1 MCCVI
6 KIYSNKF
13 ILTMLIKRLW
23 KYFDKE
29 RRSRNDIFLTSL
41 IKINRLNLD
50 FYKGVRQGLLMI
62 IPAIIGY
69 LCGNFQFG
77 LLVATGTLA
86 HIYVFK
92 GPSRSKLRTV
102 IICNLAFAICMML
115 GTLTAKTPLVFGM
128 TLLIVT
134 VIPFYIFTA
143 LKIAGPSSTFFIVTF
158 SLPINLPIAPE
169 EALYRGFAILV
180 GGILA
185 TMMVLIT
192 IVFSKNK
199 AEEQAIQND
208 FKLISKLLHTYNDK
222 SAFLK
227 VAKTA
232 VDSFKASD
240 KLLIT
245 STSSNDK
252 LSRRFQKLL
261 LLLHT
266 SAQGIYSEL
275 LELNAKQIRPLP
287 DELIEM
293 MDHIIAQLDNSDENV
308 RYWRKEVTVTEE
320 FQNLF
325 NHILKIDEMVH
336 ANEARIAYEAD
347 MRKPLYSKRIY
358 QNLTLDSI
366 VFRNTLRYTAIMMI
380 AIFIALMFDFEKAYW
395 IPLSAHTILLGTSTI
410 HAIERGMA
418 RGLGTILGVLVL
430 SVILLFSIPTPVA
443 VILMG
448 IAALFT
454 EALVGAN
461 YAIAVVFITIQV
473 ILMNGLAS
481 QNLTI
486 NIAFPR
492 VIDVA
497 MGIVIAIIGL
507 FVLGQRTASA
517 LVPNVMAEVVRKE
530 ATLFHYL
537 FSENQYKDDVYQKNT
552 AMNLS
557 VKLNNMTQVY
567 NAANGELFSDKTL
580 IQNYYPSLF
589 ALEEISFMLNRAMA
603 NEDRLTINE
612 QLMGEYL
619 ATFENIAKHLELN
632 TELEIKILPVLP
644 QYNYIQSAMM
654 NIQHNGFRERDKNV

>member
-1 MCCVI
+1 
-6 KIYSNKF
+6 
-13 ILTMLIKRLW
+13 MLIKRLW

-222 SAFLK
+222 SAFLQ

-232 VDSFKASD
+232 VDSFKVSD

-293 MDHIIAQLDNSDENV
+293 MDYIIAQLDNSEENV

-380 AIFIALMFDFEKAYW
+380 AIFIALMFNFEKAYW

-430 SVILLFSIPTPVA
+430 SVILLFSIPTPIA

-517 LVPNVMAEVVRKE
+517 LLPNVMAEVVRKE

-619 ATFENIAKHLELN
+619 ATFENIAKHFELN
-632 TELEIKILPVLP
+632 TGLEIKILPDLP

>member
-1 MCCVI
+1 M
-6 KIYSNKF
+6 YDAWYANSQN
-13 ILTMLIKRLW
+13 
-23 KYFDKE
+23 
-29 RRSRNDIFLTSL
+29 
-41 IKINRLNLD
+41 
-50 FYKGVRQGLLMI
+50 
-62 IPAIIGY
+62 
-69 LCGNFQFG
+69 
-77 LLVATGTLA
+77 AT
-86 HIYVFK
+86 
-92 GPSRSKLRTV
+92 R
-102 IICNLAFAICMML
+102 
-115 GTLTAKTPLVFGM
+115 FGM

-222 SAFLK
+222 SAFLQ

-252 LSRRFQKLL
+252 LSRRFQKL

-293 MDHIIAQLDNSDENV
+293 MDHIIAQLDNSEENV

-497 MGIVIAIIGL
+497 W
-507 FVLGQRTASA
+507 VL
-517 LVPNVMAEVVRKE
+517 
-530 ATLFHYL
+530 
-537 FSENQYKDDVYQKNT
+537 
-552 AMNLS
+552 
-557 VKLNNMTQVY
+557 
-567 NAANGELFSDKTL
+567 
-580 IQNYYPSLF
+580 
-589 ALEEISFMLNRAMA
+589 
-603 NEDRLTINE
+603 
-612 QLMGEYL
+612 
-619 ATFENIAKHLELN
+619 
-632 TELEIKILPVLP
+632 
-644 QYNYIQSAMM
+644 
-654 NIQHNGFRERDKNV
+654 

>member
-1 MCCVI
+1 
-6 KIYSNKF
+6 
-13 ILTMLIKRLW
+13 
-23 KYFDKE
+23 
-29 RRSRNDIFLTSL
+29 
-41 IKINRLNLD
+41 
-50 FYKGVRQGLLMI
+50 MI

-252 LSRRFQKLL
+252 LSRRFQK

>member
-1 MCCVI
+1 
-6 KIYSNKF
+6 
-13 ILTMLIKRLW
+13 
-23 KYFDKE
+23 
-29 RRSRNDIFLTSL
+29 
-41 IKINRLNLD
+41 
-50 FYKGVRQGLLMI
+50 MI

-222 SAFLK
+222 SAFLQ

-252 LSRRFQKLL
+252 LSRRFQKL

-293 MDHIIAQLDNSDENV
+293 MDHIIAQLDNSEENV

-443 VILMG
+443 VI
-448 IAALFT
+448 
-454 EALVGAN
+454 
-461 YAIAVVFITIQV
+461 FITIQV

-517 LVPNVMAEVVRKE
+517 LLPNVMAEVVRKE

-619 ATFENIAKHLELN
+619 AIFENIAKHFELN
-632 TELEIKILPVLP
+632 TELEIKILPDLP

>member
-1 MCCVI
+1 
-6 KIYSNKF
+6 
-13 ILTMLIKRLW
+13 
-23 KYFDKE
+23 
-29 RRSRNDIFLTSL
+29 
-41 IKINRLNLD
+41 
-50 FYKGVRQGLLMI
+50 MI

-102 IICNLAFAICMML
+102 IICNLAFAICMIL
-115 GTLTAKTPLVFGM
+115 GTLTATTPLVFGM

-180 GGILA
+180 GGVLA

-192 IVFSKNK
+192 ILLSKNK

-208 FKLISKLLHTYNDK
+208 FKLISKLLHAYNDK
-222 SAFLK
+222 SVFSQ

-245 STSSNDK
+245 SNSSSDK
-252 LSRRFQKLL
+252 LSGRFQKL

-293 MDHIIAQLDNSDENV
+293 MDHIITQRDDRNKNV

-336 ANEARIAYEAD
+336 ANEARIAYEAE

-366 VFRNTLRYTAIMMI
+366 VFRNTLRYAAIMMI

-395 IPLSAHTILLGTSTI
+395 IPLSAHTVLLGTSTI
-410 HAIERGMA
+410 HAIERGIA

-461 YAIAVVFITIQV
+461 YTIAVVFITIQV

-517 LVPNVMAEVVRKE
+517 LLPYVMAEVVRKE

-632 TELEIKILPVLP
+632 TELEIKILPDLP

>member
-1 MCCVI
+1 
-6 KIYSNKF
+6 
-13 ILTMLIKRLW
+13 
-23 KYFDKE
+23 
-29 RRSRNDIFLTSL
+29 
-41 IKINRLNLD
+41 
-50 FYKGVRQGLLMI
+50 MI

-102 IICNLAFAICMML
+102 IICNLAFAICMIL
-115 GTLTAKTPLVFGM
+115 GTLTATTPLVFGM

-180 GGILA
+180 GGVLA

-192 IVFSKNK
+192 ILLSKNK

-208 FKLISKLLHTYNDK
+208 FKLISKLLYAYNDK
-222 SAFLK
+222 SAFSQ

-245 STSSNDK
+245 SNSSSDK
-252 LSRRFQKLL
+252 LSGRFQKL

-293 MDHIIAQLDNSDENV
+293 MDHIITQRDDRNKNV

-336 ANEARIAYEAD
+336 ANEARIAYEAE

-366 VFRNTLRYTAIMMI
+366 VFRNTLRYAAIMMI

-395 IPLSAHTILLGTSTI
+395 IPLSAHTVLLGTSTI

-461 YAIAVVFITIQV
+461 YTIAVVFITIQV

-517 LVPNVMAEVVRKE
+517 LLPYVMAEVVRKE

-632 TELEIKILPVLP
+632 TELEIKILPDLP

>member
-1 MCCVI
+1 
-6 KIYSNKF
+6 
-13 ILTMLIKRLW
+13 
-23 KYFDKE
+23 
-29 RRSRNDIFLTSL
+29 
-41 IKINRLNLD
+41 
-50 FYKGVRQGLLMI
+50 MI

-222 SAFLK
+222 SAFLQ

-232 VDSFKASD
+232 VDNFKASD

-252 LSRRFQKLL
+252 LSRRFQK

-293 MDHIIAQLDNSDENV
+293 MDHIIAQLDNSEENV

-517 LVPNVMAEVVRKE
+517 LLPNVMAEVVRKE

-632 TELEIKILPVLP
+632 TELEIKILPDLP

>member
-1 MCCVI
+1 
-6 KIYSNKF
+6 
-13 ILTMLIKRLW
+13 
-23 KYFDKE
+23 
-29 RRSRNDIFLTSL
+29 
-41 IKINRLNLD
+41 
-50 FYKGVRQGLLMI
+50 MI

-222 SAFLK
+222 SAFLQ

-252 LSRRFQKLL
+252 LSRRFQK

-347 MRKPLYSKRIY
+347 IRKPLYSKRIY

-366 VFRNTLRYTAIMMI
+366 VFRSTLRYTAIMMI

-517 LVPNVMAEVVRKE
+517 LLPNVMAEVVRKE

-619 ATFENIAKHLELN
+619 ATFENIAKHFELN
-632 TELEIKILPVLP
+632 TELEIKILPDLP

-654 NIQHNGFRERDKNV
+654 SIQHNGFRERDKNV

>member
-1 MCCVI
+1 
-6 KIYSNKF
+6 
-13 ILTMLIKRLW
+13 
-23 KYFDKE
+23 
-29 RRSRNDIFLTSL
+29 
-41 IKINRLNLD
+41 
-50 FYKGVRQGLLMI
+50 MI

-180 GGILA
+180 A

-222 SAFLK
+222 SAFLQ

-232 VDSFKASD
+232 VDNFKASD

-252 LSRRFQKLL
+252 LSRRFQKL

-293 MDHIIAQLDNSDENV
+293 MDHIIAQLDNSEENV

-517 LVPNVMAEVVRKE
+517 LLPNVMAEVVRKE

-632 TELEIKILPVLP
+632 TELEIKILPDLP

-654 NIQHNGFRERDKNV
+654 NIQHNSFCERDKNV

>member
-1 MCCVI
+1 
-6 KIYSNKF
+6 
-13 ILTMLIKRLW
+13 MLIKRLW

-222 SAFLK
+222 SAFLQ

-232 VDSFKASD
+232 VDNFKASD

-252 LSRRFQKLL
+252 LSRRFQK

-293 MDHIIAQLDNSDENV
+293 MDHIIAQLDNSEENV

-395 IPLSAHTILLGTSTI
+395 IPLSAHTILIGTSTI

-517 LVPNVMAEVVRKE
+517 LLPNVMAEVVRKE

-632 TELEIKILPVLP
+632 TELEIKILPDLP

>member
-1 MCCVI
+1 M
-6 KIYSNKF
+6 YDAWYANSQNATRF
-13 ILTMLIKRLW
+13 W
-23 KYFDKE
+23 
-29 RRSRNDIFLTSL
+29 NDI
-41 IKINRLNLD
+41 INC
-50 FYKGVRQGLLMI
+50 Y
-62 IPAIIGY
+62 GY
-69 LCGNFQFG
+69 TIL
-77 LLVATGTLA
+77 
-86 HIYVFK
+86 
-92 GPSRSKLRTV
+92 
-102 IICNLAFAICMML
+102 
-115 GTLTAKTPLVFGM
+115 
-128 TLLIVT
+128 
-134 VIPFYIFTA
+134 YISA

-222 SAFLK
+222 AAFLQ

-252 LSRRFQKLL
+252 LSRRFQKL

-418 RGLGTILGVLVL
+418 RGLGTILCVLVL

-497 MGIVIAIIGL
+497 IGIVIAIIGL
-507 FVLGQRTASA
+507 FVLGQRTASV
-517 LVPNVMAEVVRKE
+517 LLPNVMAEVVRKE

-537 FSENQYKDDVYQKNT
+537 FSENQYKDNVYQKNT

-632 TELEIKILPVLP
+632 TELEIKILPDLP

>member
-1 MCCVI
+1 
-6 KIYSNKF
+6 
-13 ILTMLIKRLW
+13 MLIKRLW

-222 SAFLK
+222 SAFLQ

-252 LSRRFQKLL
+252 LSRRFQK

-293 MDHIIAQLDNSDENV
+293 MDHIIAQLDNSEENV

-517 LVPNVMAEVVRKE
+517 LLPNVMAEVVRKE

-619 ATFENIAKHLELN
+619 AIFENIAKHFELN
-632 TELEIKILPVLP
+632 TELEIKILPDLP

>member
-1 MCCVI
+1 
-6 KIYSNKF
+6 
-13 ILTMLIKRLW
+13 
-23 KYFDKE
+23 
-29 RRSRNDIFLTSL
+29 
-41 IKINRLNLD
+41 
-50 FYKGVRQGLLMI
+50 MI

-222 SAFLK
+222 SAFLQ

-252 LSRRFQKLL
+252 LSRRFQK

-517 LVPNVMAEVVRKE
+517 LLPNVMAEVVRKE

-632 TELEIKILPVLP
+632 TELEIKILPDLP

>member
-1 MCCVI
+1 
-6 KIYSNKF
+6 
-13 ILTMLIKRLW
+13 MLIKRLW

-222 SAFLK
+222 SAFLQ

-232 VDSFKASD
+232 VDNFKASD

-252 LSRRFQKLL
+252 LSRRFQKL

-293 MDHIIAQLDNSDENV
+293 MDHIIAQLDNSEENV

-366 VFRNTLRYTAIMMI
+366 VFRNTLRYTARYTAIMMI

-517 LVPNVMAEVVRKE
+517 LLPNVMAEVVRKE

-552 AMNLS
+552 VMNLS

-632 TELEIKILPVLP
+632 TELEIKILPDLP

>member
-1 MCCVI
+1 
-6 KIYSNKF
+6 
-13 ILTMLIKRLW
+13 
-23 KYFDKE
+23 
-29 RRSRNDIFLTSL
+29 
-41 IKINRLNLD
+41 
-50 FYKGVRQGLLMI
+50 MI

-222 SAFLK
+222 SAFLQ

-261 LLLHT
+261 LLHT

-287 DELIEM
+287 DELIE
-293 MDHIIAQLDNSDENV
+293 DHIIAQLDNSEENV

-517 LVPNVMAEVVRKE
+517 LLPNVMAEVVRKE

-619 ATFENIAKHLELN
+619 AIFENIAKHFELN
-632 TELEIKILPVLP
+632 TELEIKILPDLP

>member
-1 MCCVI
+1 
-6 KIYSNKF
+6 
-13 ILTMLIKRLW
+13 
-23 KYFDKE
+23 
-29 RRSRNDIFLTSL
+29 
-41 IKINRLNLD
+41 
-50 FYKGVRQGLLMI
+50 MI

-222 SAFLK
+222 SAFLQ

-232 VDSFKASD
+232 VDNFKASD

-252 LSRRFQKLL
+252 LSRRFQK

-293 MDHIIAQLDNSDENV
+293 MDHIIAQLDNSEENV

-325 NHILKIDEMVH
+325 NHIMKIDEMVH

-517 LVPNVMAEVVRKE
+517 LLPNVMAEVVRKE

-632 TELEIKILPVLP
+632 TELEIKILPDLP

-654 NIQHNGFRERDKNV
+654 NIQHNSFCERDKNV

>member
-1 MCCVI
+1 
-6 KIYSNKF
+6 
-13 ILTMLIKRLW
+13 
-23 KYFDKE
+23 
-29 RRSRNDIFLTSL
+29 
-41 IKINRLNLD
+41 
-50 FYKGVRQGLLMI
+50 MI

-222 SAFLK
+222 SAFLQ

-252 LSRRFQKLL
+252 LSRRFQKL

-418 RGLGTILGVLVL
+418 RGLGTLVL

-454 EALVGAN
+454 EALVGVN

-517 LVPNVMAEVVRKE
+517 LLPNVMAEVVRKE

-619 ATFENIAKHLELN
+619 ATFENIAKHFELN
-632 TELEIKILPVLP
+632 TGLEIKILPDLP

>member
-1 MCCVI
+1 
-6 KIYSNKF
+6 
-13 ILTMLIKRLW
+13 
-23 KYFDKE
+23 
-29 RRSRNDIFLTSL
+29 
-41 IKINRLNLD
+41 
-50 FYKGVRQGLLMI
+50 
-62 IPAIIGY
+62 
-69 LCGNFQFG
+69 
-77 LLVATGTLA
+77 
-86 HIYVFK
+86 
-92 GPSRSKLRTV
+92 
-102 IICNLAFAICMML
+102 MML

-222 SAFLK
+222 AAFLQ

-252 LSRRFQKLL
+252 LSRRFQKL

-517 LVPNVMAEVVRKE
+517 LLPNVMAEVVRKE

-619 ATFENIAKHLELN
+619 ATFENIAKHFELN
-632 TELEIKILPVLP
+632 TGLEIKILPDLP

-654 NIQHNGFRERDKNV
+654 NIQHNGFRERQERLK

>member
-1 MCCVI
+1 
-6 KIYSNKF
+6 
-13 ILTMLIKRLW
+13 
-23 KYFDKE
+23 
-29 RRSRNDIFLTSL
+29 
-41 IKINRLNLD
+41 
-50 FYKGVRQGLLMI
+50 
-62 IPAIIGY
+62 
-69 LCGNFQFG
+69 
-77 LLVATGTLA
+77 
-86 HIYVFK
+86 
-92 GPSRSKLRTV
+92 
-102 IICNLAFAICMML
+102 MML

-222 SAFLK
+222 AAFLQ

-252 LSRRFQKLL
+252 LSRRFQKL

-497 MGIVIAIIGL
+497 IGIVIAIIGL
-507 FVLGQRTASA
+507 FVLGQRTASV
-517 LVPNVMAEVVRKE
+517 LLSNVMAEVVRKE

-537 FSENQYKDDVYQKNT
+537 FSENQYKDNVYQKNT

-632 TELEIKILPVLP
+632 TELEIKILPDLP

>member
-1 MCCVI
+1 
-6 KIYSNKF
+6 
-13 ILTMLIKRLW
+13 
-23 KYFDKE
+23 
-29 RRSRNDIFLTSL
+29 
-41 IKINRLNLD
+41 
-50 FYKGVRQGLLMI
+50 MI

-222 SAFLK
+222 AAFLQ

-252 LSRRFQKLL
+252 LSRRFQKL

-380 AIFIALMFDFEKAYW
+380 ALMFDFEKAYW

-497 MGIVIAIIGL
+497 IGIVIAIIGL
-507 FVLGQRTASA
+507 FVLGQRTASV
-517 LVPNVMAEVVRKE
+517 LLPNVMAEVVRKE

-537 FSENQYKDDVYQKNT
+537 FSENQYKDNVYQKNT

-632 TELEIKILPVLP
+632 TELEIKILPDLP

>member
-1 MCCVI
+1 
-6 KIYSNKF
+6 
-13 ILTMLIKRLW
+13 MLIKRLW

-222 SAFLK
+222 SAFLQ

-261 LLLHT
+261 LLHT

-275 LELNAKQIRPLP
+275 LELNAKQIQPLP

-293 MDHIIAQLDNSDENV
+293 MDHIIAQLDNSEENV

-325 NHILKIDEMVH
+325 NHILIDEMVH

-517 LVPNVMAEVVRKE
+517 LLPNVMAEVVRKE

-619 ATFENIAKHLELN
+619 AIFENIAKHFELN
-632 TELEIKILPVLP
+632 TELEIKILPDLP

>member
-1 MCCVI
+1 
-6 KIYSNKF
+6 
-13 ILTMLIKRLW
+13 MLIKRLW

-222 SAFLK
+222 SAFLQ

-293 MDHIIAQLDNSDENV
+293 MDHIIAQLDNSEENV

-517 LVPNVMAEVVRKE
+517 LLPNVMAEVVRKE

-619 ATFENIAKHLELN
+619 AIFENIAKHFELN
-632 TELEIKILPVLP
+632 TELEIKILPDLP

>member
-1 MCCVI
+1 
-6 KIYSNKF
+6 
-13 ILTMLIKRLW
+13 MLIKRLW

-169 EALYRGFAILV
+169 ETLYRGFAILV

-222 SAFLK
+222 SAFLQ

-252 LSRRFQKLL
+252 LSRRFQK

-293 MDHIIAQLDNSDENV
+293 MDHIIAQLDNSEENV

-517 LVPNVMAEVVRKE
+517 LLPNVMAEVVRKE

-619 ATFENIAKHLELN
+619 AIFENIAKHFELN
-632 TELEIKILPVLP
+632 TELEIKILPDLP

>member
-1 MCCVI
+1 
-6 KIYSNKF
+6 
-13 ILTMLIKRLW
+13 
-23 KYFDKE
+23 
-29 RRSRNDIFLTSL
+29 
-41 IKINRLNLD
+41 
-50 FYKGVRQGLLMI
+50 MI

-102 IICNLAFAICMML
+102 IICNLAFAICMIL
-115 GTLTAKTPLVFGM
+115 GTLTATTPLVFGM

-180 GGILA
+180 GGVLA

-192 IVFSKNK
+192 ILLSKNK

-208 FKLISKLLHTYNDK
+208 FKLISKLLHAYNDK
-222 SAFLK
+222 SAFSQ

-245 STSSNDK
+245 SNSSSDK
-252 LSRRFQKLL
+252 LSGRFQKL

-293 MDHIIAQLDNSDENV
+293 MDHIITQRDDRNKNV
-308 RYWRKEVTVTEE
+308 RYWRKEVTEE

-336 ANEARIAYEAD
+336 ANEARIAYEAE

-366 VFRNTLRYTAIMMI
+366 VFRNTLRYAAIMMI

-395 IPLSAHTILLGTSTI
+395 IPLSAHTVLLGTSTI

-461 YAIAVVFITIQV
+461 YTIAVVFITIQV

-517 LVPNVMAEVVRKE
+517 LLPYVMAEVVRKE

-632 TELEIKILPVLP
+632 TELEIKILPDLP

>member
-1 MCCVI
+1 
-6 KIYSNKF
+6 
-13 ILTMLIKRLW
+13 
-23 KYFDKE
+23 
-29 RRSRNDIFLTSL
+29 
-41 IKINRLNLD
+41 
-50 FYKGVRQGLLMI
+50 
-62 IPAIIGY
+62 
-69 LCGNFQFG
+69 
-77 LLVATGTLA
+77 
-86 HIYVFK
+86 
-92 GPSRSKLRTV
+92 
-102 IICNLAFAICMML
+102 MML

-222 SAFLK
+222 VAFLQ

-252 LSRRFQKLL
+252 LSRRFQKL

-497 MGIVIAIIGL
+497 IGIVIAIIGL
-507 FVLGQRTASA
+507 FVLGQRTASV
-517 LVPNVMAEVVRKE
+517 LLPNVMAEVVRKE

-537 FSENQYKDDVYQKNT
+537 FSENQYKDNVYQKNT

-632 TELEIKILPVLP
+632 TELEIKILPDLP

>member
-1 MCCVI
+1 
-6 KIYSNKF
+6 
-13 ILTMLIKRLW
+13 
-23 KYFDKE
+23 
-29 RRSRNDIFLTSL
+29 
-41 IKINRLNLD
+41 
-50 FYKGVRQGLLMI
+50 MI

-102 IICNLAFAICMML
+102 IICNLAFAICMIL
-115 GTLTAKTPLVFGM
+115 GTLTATTPLVFGM

-180 GGILA
+180 GGVLA

-192 IVFSKNK
+192 ILLSKNK

-208 FKLISKLLHTYNDK
+208 FKLISKLLHAYNDK
-222 SAFLK
+222 SAFSQ

-308 RYWRKEVTVTEE
+308 RYWRKEVTVSEE

-366 VFRNTLRYTAIMMI
+366 VFRNTLRYAAIMMI

-395 IPLSAHTILLGTSTI
+395 IPLSAHTVLLGTSTI

-461 YAIAVVFITIQV
+461 YTIAVVFITIQV

-517 LVPNVMAEVVRKE
+517 LLPYVMAEVVRKE

-632 TELEIKILPVLP
+632 TELEIKILPDLP

>member
-1 MCCVI
+1 
-6 KIYSNKF
+6 
-13 ILTMLIKRLW
+13 
-23 KYFDKE
+23 
-29 RRSRNDIFLTSL
+29 
-41 IKINRLNLD
+41 
-50 FYKGVRQGLLMI
+50 MI

-222 SAFLK
+222 SAFLQ

-232 VDSFKASD
+232 VDNFKASD

-252 LSRRFQKLL
+252 LSRRFQK

-293 MDHIIAQLDNSDENV
+293 MDHIIAQLDNSEENV

-517 LVPNVMAEVVRKE
+517 LLPNVMAEVVRKE

-632 TELEIKILPVLP
+632 TELEIKILPDLP

-654 NIQHNGFRERDKNV
+654 NIQHNSFCERDKNV

>member
-1 MCCVI
+1 
-6 KIYSNKF
+6 
-13 ILTMLIKRLW
+13 MLIKRLW

-169 EALYRGFAILV
+169 ETLYRGFAILV

-222 SAFLK
+222 SAFLQ

-240 KLLIT
+240 K
-245 STSSNDK
+245 
-252 LSRRFQKLL
+252 L

-293 MDHIIAQLDNSDENV
+293 MDHIIAQLDNSEENV

-517 LVPNVMAEVVRKE
+517 LLPNVMAEVVRKE

-619 ATFENIAKHLELN
+619 AIFENIAKHFELN
-632 TELEIKILPVLP
+632 TELEIKILPDLP

>member
-1 MCCVI
+1 
-6 KIYSNKF
+6 
-13 ILTMLIKRLW
+13 
-23 KYFDKE
+23 
-29 RRSRNDIFLTSL
+29 
-41 IKINRLNLD
+41 
-50 FYKGVRQGLLMI
+50 MI

-102 IICNLAFAICMML
+102 IICNLAFAICMIL
-115 GTLTAKTPLVFGM
+115 GTLTATTPLVFGM

-180 GGILA
+180 GGVLA

-192 IVFSKNK
+192 ILLSKNK

-208 FKLISKLLHTYNDK
+208 FNLISKLLHAYNDK
-222 SAFLK
+222 SAFSQ

-245 STSSNDK
+245 SNSSSDK
-252 LSRRFQKLL
+252 LSGRFQKL

-293 MDHIIAQLDNSDENV
+293 MDHIITQRDDRNKNV

-336 ANEARIAYEAD
+336 ANEARIAYEAE

-366 VFRNTLRYTAIMMI
+366 VFRNTLRYAAIMMI

-395 IPLSAHTILLGTSTI
+395 IPLSAHTVLLGTSTI
-410 HAIERGMA
+410 HAIERGIA

-461 YAIAVVFITIQV
+461 YTIAVVFITIQV

-517 LVPNVMAEVVRKE
+517 LLPYVMAEVVRKE

-632 TELEIKILPVLP
+632 TELEIKILPDLP

>member
-1 MCCVI
+1 
-6 KIYSNKF
+6 
-13 ILTMLIKRLW
+13 
-23 KYFDKE
+23 
-29 RRSRNDIFLTSL
+29 
-41 IKINRLNLD
+41 
-50 FYKGVRQGLLMI
+50 MI

-222 SAFLK
+222 AAFLQ

-252 LSRRFQKLL
+252 LSRRFQK

-497 MGIVIAIIGL
+497 IGIVIAIIGL
-507 FVLGQRTASA
+507 FVLGQRTASV
-517 LVPNVMAEVVRKE
+517 LLPNVMAEVVRKE

-537 FSENQYKDDVYQKNT
+537 FSENQYKDNVYQKNT

-632 TELEIKILPVLP
+632 TELEIKILPDLP

>member
-1 MCCVI
+1 
-6 KIYSNKF
+6 
-13 ILTMLIKRLW
+13 
-23 KYFDKE
+23 
-29 RRSRNDIFLTSL
+29 
-41 IKINRLNLD
+41 
-50 FYKGVRQGLLMI
+50 
-62 IPAIIGY
+62 
-69 LCGNFQFG
+69 
-77 LLVATGTLA
+77 
-86 HIYVFK
+86 
-92 GPSRSKLRTV
+92 
-102 IICNLAFAICMML
+102 MML

-222 SAFLK
+222 AAFLQ

-252 LSRRFQKLL
+252 LSRRFQKL

-395 IPLSAHTILLGTSTI
+395 IPLSAHTILLGTSAI

-497 MGIVIAIIGL
+497 IGIVIAIIGL
-507 FVLGQRTASA
+507 FVLGQRTASV
-517 LVPNVMAEVVRKE
+517 LLPNVMAEVVRKE

-537 FSENQYKDDVYQKNT
+537 FSENQYKDNVYQKNT

-632 TELEIKILPVLP
+632 TELEIKILPDLP

>member
-1 MCCVI
+1 
-6 KIYSNKF
+6 
-13 ILTMLIKRLW
+13 MLIKRLW
-23 KYFDKE
+23 KYFDQE

-41 IKINRLNLD
+41 TKINRLNLD

-222 SAFLK
+222 SAFLQ

-293 MDHIIAQLDNSDENV
+293 MDHIIAQLDNSEENV

-497 MGIVIAIIGL
+497 MGIMIAIIGL

-517 LVPNVMAEVVRKE
+517 LLPNVMAEVVRKE

-619 ATFENIAKHLELN
+619 ATFENIAKHFELN
-632 TELEIKILPVLP
+632 TGLEIKILPDLP

>member
-1 MCCVI
+1 
-6 KIYSNKF
+6 
-13 ILTMLIKRLW
+13 MLIKRLW

-222 SAFLK
+222 AAFLQ

-252 LSRRFQKLL
+252 LSRRFQKLLLL

-497 MGIVIAIIGL
+497 IGIVIAIIGL
-507 FVLGQRTASA
+507 FVLGQRTASV
-517 LVPNVMAEVVRKE
+517 LLPNVMAEVVRKE

-537 FSENQYKDDVYQKNT
+537 FSENQYKDNVYQKNT

-632 TELEIKILPVLP
+632 TELEIKILPDLP

>member
-1 MCCVI
+1 
-6 KIYSNKF
+6 
-13 ILTMLIKRLW
+13 MLIKRLW

-115 GTLTAKTPLVFGM
+115 GTLTVKTPLVFGM

-222 SAFLK
+222 AAFLQ

-252 LSRRFQKLL
+252 LSRRFQKL

-497 MGIVIAIIGL
+497 IGIVIAIIGL
-507 FVLGQRTASA
+507 FVLGQRTASV
-517 LVPNVMAEVVRKE
+517 LLPNVMAEVVRKE

-537 FSENQYKDDVYQKNT
+537 FSENQYKDNVYQKNT

-632 TELEIKILPVLP
+632 TELEIKILPDLP

>member
-1 MCCVI
+1 
-6 KIYSNKF
+6 
-13 ILTMLIKRLW
+13 
-23 KYFDKE
+23 
-29 RRSRNDIFLTSL
+29 
-41 IKINRLNLD
+41 
-50 FYKGVRQGLLMI
+50 MI

-102 IICNLAFAICMML
+102 IICNLAFAICMIL
-115 GTLTAKTPLVFGM
+115 GTLTATTPLVFGM

-180 GGILA
+180 GGVLA

-192 IVFSKNK
+192 ILLSKNK

-208 FKLISKLLHTYNDK
+208 FKLISKLLHAYNDK
-222 SAFLK
+222 SAFSQ

-308 RYWRKEVTVTEE
+308 RYWRKEVTVSEE

-366 VFRNTLRYTAIMMI
+366 VFRNTLRYAAIMMI

-395 IPLSAHTILLGTSTI
+395 IPLSAHTVLLGTSTI

-430 SVILLFSIPTPVA
+430 SVILLFSIPTLVA

-461 YAIAVVFITIQV
+461 YTIAVVFITIQV

-517 LVPNVMAEVVRKE
+517 LLPYVMAEVVRKE

-632 TELEIKILPVLP
+632 TELEIKILPDLP

>member
-1 MCCVI
+1 
-6 KIYSNKF
+6 
-13 ILTMLIKRLW
+13 
-23 KYFDKE
+23 
-29 RRSRNDIFLTSL
+29 
-41 IKINRLNLD
+41 
-50 FYKGVRQGLLMI
+50 MI

-102 IICNLAFAICMML
+102 IICNLAFAICMIL
-115 GTLTAKTPLVFGM
+115 GTLTATTPLVFGM

-180 GGILA
+180 GGVLA

-192 IVFSKNK
+192 ILLSKNK

-208 FKLISKLLHTYNDK
+208 FKLISKLLHAYNDK
-222 SAFLK
+222 SAFSQ

-252 LSRRFQKLL
+252 LSRRFQK
-261 LLLHT
+261 LLHT

-308 RYWRKEVTVTEE
+308 RYWRKEVTVSEE

-366 VFRNTLRYTAIMMI
+366 VFRNTLRYAAIMMI

-395 IPLSAHTILLGTSTI
+395 IPLSAHTVLLGTSTI

-461 YAIAVVFITIQV
+461 YTIAVVFITIQV

-517 LVPNVMAEVVRKE
+517 LLPYVMAEVVRKE

-632 TELEIKILPVLP
+632 TELEIKILPDLP

>member
-1 MCCVI
+1 
-6 KIYSNKF
+6 
-13 ILTMLIKRLW
+13 
-23 KYFDKE
+23 
-29 RRSRNDIFLTSL
+29 
-41 IKINRLNLD
+41 
-50 FYKGVRQGLLMI
+50 MI

-102 IICNLAFAICMML
+102 IICNLAFAICMIL
-115 GTLTAKTPLVFGM
+115 GTLTATTPLVFGM

-180 GGILA
+180 GGVLA
-185 TMMVLIT
+185 TMMV
-192 IVFSKNK
+192 
-199 AEEQAIQND
+199 
-208 FKLISKLLHTYNDK
+208 
-222 SAFLK
+222 
-227 VAKTA
+227 
-232 VDSFKASD
+232 
-240 KLLIT
+240 LIT

-252 LSRRFQKLL
+252 LSRRFQKL

-308 RYWRKEVTVTEE
+308 RYWRKEVTVSEE

-366 VFRNTLRYTAIMMI
+366 VFRNTLRYAAIMMI
-380 AIFIALMFDFEKAYW
+380 AIFIALMFNFEKAYW
-395 IPLSAHTILLGTSTI
+395 IPLSAHTVLLGTSTI

-461 YAIAVVFITIQV
+461 YTIAVVFITIQV

-517 LVPNVMAEVVRKE
+517 LLPYVMAEVVRKE

-632 TELEIKILPVLP
+632 TELEIKILPDLP

>member
-1 MCCVI
+1 
-6 KIYSNKF
+6 
-13 ILTMLIKRLW
+13 MLIKRLW

-222 SAFLK
+222 AAFLQ

-252 LSRRFQKLL
+252 LSRRFQK

-497 MGIVIAIIGL
+497 IGIVIAIIGL
-507 FVLGQRTASA
+507 FVLGQRTASV
-517 LVPNVMAEVVRKE
+517 LLPNVMAEVVRKE

-537 FSENQYKDDVYQKNT
+537 FSENQYKDNVYQKNT

-632 TELEIKILPVLP
+632 TELEIKILPDLP